1 MYIKVVITTLM
12 LVLAVSSLQ
21 AGWGQ
26 GGKRNGVGND
36 RQLESLTAI
45 DAEQLTFLREEE
57 KLARDVY
64 DAMSDIWGLFVFD
77 NISSSE
83 QRHMDAVLKQLNQY
97 GLIDPALQPGV
108 FVNADL
114 QHHYDSLVMQ
124 GSQSQLEALLAGAYI
139 EEMDMHDINDMIA
152 STQNQGLI
160 DMYEKLLCGSRNHLR
175 AFVRQIE
182 NRGVVYE
189 AQVMEQREVD
199 LIVDSSMERRCGR
212 RR

>member
-1 MYIKVVITTLM
+1 MYIKVVTTTLM

-26 GGKRNGVGND
+26 GGKRNGDGND

-83 QRHMDAVLKQLNQY
+83 QRHMDAVLKQLDQY

-124 GSQSQLEALLAGAYI
+124 GSQSQLEALQAGAYI

-152 STQNQGLI
+152 STQHQGLI
-160 DMYEKLLCGSRNHLR
+160 DMYETLLCGSRNHLR

-212 RR
+212 R